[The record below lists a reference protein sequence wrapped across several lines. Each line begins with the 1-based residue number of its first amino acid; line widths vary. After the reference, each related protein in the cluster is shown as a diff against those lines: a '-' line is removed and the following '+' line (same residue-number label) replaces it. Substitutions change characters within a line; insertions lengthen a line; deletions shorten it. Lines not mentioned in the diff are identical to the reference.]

1 MFNGF
6 IFFVSFE
13 VMIGESNVVIEDI
26 VVVILFR
33 IFVNFLKK
41 KDWICFLDNKIWENN
56 IILWLG
62 DSFYLFFSFLNFFN
76 MLLYWLFMIYLVL
89 FYLL

>member
-13 VMIGESNVVIEDI
+13 VMIGESNVVIDDI

-33 IFVNFLKK
+33 IFVNFFKK
-41 KDWICFLDNKIWENN
+41 KDWICFLDNKIWENK
-56 IILWLG
+56 IILYMYDWVIV
-62 DSFYLFFSFLNFFN
+62 FIYFLVF
-76 MLLYWLFMIYLVL
+76 
-89 FYLL
+89 

>member
-13 VMIGESNVVIEDI
+13 VMIGESNVVIDDI

-33 IFVNFLKK
+33 IFVNFFFK
-41 KDWICFLDNKIWENN
+41 KDWICFLDNKIWENK

-62 DSFYLFFSFLNFFN
+62 DSFYLFFSIWIFFN

>member
-13 VMIGESNVVIEDI
+13 VMIGESNVVIDDI

-33 IFVNFLKK
+33 IFVNFFLKK
-41 KDWICFLDNKIWENN
+41 GLNMFFRYKKKFEKIK
-56 IILWLG
+56 
-62 DSFYLFFSFLNFFN
+62 
-76 MLLYWLFMIYLVL
+76 LYYD
-89 FYLL
+89 

>member
-13 VMIGESNVVIEDI
+13 VMIGDSNVVIDDI

-33 IFVNFLKK
+33 IFVNFFKK
-41 KDWICFLDNKIWENN
+41 RIEYVF
-56 IILWLG
+56 
-62 DSFYLFFSFLNFFN
+62 
-76 MLLYWLFMIYLVL
+76 
-89 FYLL
+89 